1 MLRLA
6 FLFVLLIVY
15 GSLYP
20 FDQWAAAA
28 TPPFTFL
35 LHWPRRLD
43 LADLVQNVLAY
54 APFGL
59 FLALARLRV
68 QAWRAAIVQVAAA
81 AAVLSTVMECL
92 QQFEPARTASTADI
106 AMNVLGALAGGVL
119 ALLLA
124 EPGPAAGPCWRGLQR
139 LRQWRRSRF
148 RRGTLPNI
156 GLAAL
161 ALWALAEASPLV
173 PSLDPGYLPRNL
185 ALLAWQLRHPVAFK
199 GPVAVVAA
207 LQLSG
212 LGLLMRSLMAAQV
225 RDPAARAARL
235 FAGLLAA
242 VFAARLVVYG
252 RSLALEELAGAACGL
267 MVLRIARHG
276 GVRALALT
284 GGMSVLGGFVLS
296 ELLPAAGDGG
306 LAAFFRPF
314 NWVPLAGQ
322 MRSLAGLENIL
333 ELFWPFFAL
342 AYFVRLL
349 MPAAPPHRRTQAQG
363 LGGLLVLALVFQL
376 EWQQQ
381 LLPGR
386 YGDITQVLLAL
397 GGWLLPWSFRSA
409 DFSDAAR
416 LEASVETVSSAE
428 FSCATLP

>member
-92 QQFEPARTASTADI
+92 QQFEPA
-106 AMNVLGALAGGVL
+106 
-119 ALLLA
+119 
-124 EPGPAAGPCWRGLQR
+124 PAAGPSWHGLQR
-139 LRQWRRSRF
+139 LRHWRRSRF

-173 PSLDPGYLPRNL
+173 S
-185 ALLAWQLRHPVAFK
+185 
-199 GPVAVVAA
+199 
-207 LQLSG
+207 
-212 LGLLMRSLMAAQV
+212 
-225 RDPAARAARL
+225 
-235 FAGLLAA
+235 
-242 VFAARLVVYG
+242 
-252 RSLALEELAGAACGL
+252 
-267 MVLRIARHG
+267 
-276 GVRALALT
+276 
-284 GGMSVLGGFVLS
+284 
-296 ELLPAAGDGG
+296 
-306 LAAFFRPF
+306 
-314 NWVPLAGQ
+314 
-322 MRSLAGLENIL
+322 
-333 ELFWPFFAL
+333 
-342 AYFVRLL
+342 
-349 MPAAPPHRRTQAQG
+349 
-363 LGGLLVLALVFQL
+363 
-376 EWQQQ
+376 
-381 LLPGR
+381 
-386 YGDITQVLLAL
+386 
-397 GGWLLPWSFRSA
+397 
-409 DFSDAAR
+409 
-416 LEASVETVSSAE
+416 
-428 FSCATLP
+428 

>member
-20 FDQWAAAA
+20 FDQWADPAA
-28 TPPFTFL
+28 PPFTFL
-35 LHWPRRLD
+35 LHWPVRID
-43 LADLVQNVLAY
+43 HADLVQNVLAY

-59 FLALARLRV
+59 FLALARLRT
-68 QAWRAAIVQVAAA
+68 QPPRAAILQVMAAA
-81 AAVLSTVMECL
+81 AALSTVMECV

-106 AMNVLGALAGGVL
+106 AMNVLGALAGAVL
-119 ALLLA
+119 ALLFIEA
-124 EPGPAAGPCWRGLQR
+124 AAPAWPPLHRLQR
-139 LRQWRRSRF
+139 LRQWRHARF

-161 ALWALAEASPLV
+161 ALWALAQASPLV
-173 PSLDPGYLPRNL
+173 PALDPGHVSRNL
-185 ALLAWQLRHPVAFK
+185 ARLAWQLRHPLTFNLSVAM
-199 GPVAVVAA
+199 VAA

-212 LGLLMRSLMAAQV
+212 LGLLMRSLL
-225 RDPAARAARL
+225 PAAGRAAVARVL
-235 FAGLLAA
+235 AGLLAA
-242 VFAARLVVYG
+242 VFAAKLVVYG
-252 RSLALEELAGAACGL
+252 RSLPLEELAGAACALVVAGTTRHTGERGL
-267 MVLRIARHG
+267 AWAGAASL
-276 GVRALALT
+276 
-284 GGMSVLGGFVLS
+284 LGGFVLS
-296 ELLPAAGDGG
+296 ELVPATAYGGFAG
-306 LAAFFRPF
+306 FYRPF

-349 MPAAPPHRRTQAQG
+349 MPAAPLRRRTQTQG
-363 LGGLLVLALVFQL
+363 LGAMLVLALVFAL

-381 LLPGR
+381 LVPGR
-386 YGDITQVLLAL
+386 YGDITQVLLAV

-409 DFSDAAR
+409 DFSEAVR
-416 LEASVETVSSAE
+416 LEACGEPDHQGELSRAASS
-428 FSCATLP
+428 